1 MLVVKSP
8 SFPQEGGFKP
18 RKMQRQKDE
27 LQILARIGE
36 RKIKSIKANYE
47 LTESELLVILKL
59 HYKHKNR
66 RGLDFSKT
74 LNIF

>member
-1 MLVVKSP
+1 MLVVKNP
-8 SFPQEGGFKP
+8 SFPQEDGFKP
-18 RKMQRQKDE
+18 RKMQRQKEE